1 MSEREAGVSH
11 VSRVVSYAGHRVVHT
26 VLWVAILLVTF
37 VVGLVLAPVATRCT
51 LANCSTCTE

>member
-26 VLWVAILLVTF
+26 VLLVAILLL
-37 VVGLVLAPVATRCT
+37 VVIR
-51 LANCSTCTE
+51 